1 MAGAGEG
8 SARIT
13 LVGRP
18 GCHLCETAR
27 EVVARVAA
35 ELGTGWT
42 ERNID
47 VDADLHD
54 RYWDRIPVVLIDGVE
69 HAAYWVDQDRLRA
82 SLAGISSD

>member
-1 MAGAGEG
+1 MAGSGEG

-18 GCHLCETAR
+18 GCHLCDTAR
-27 EVVARVAA
+27 DVVARVAA
-35 ELGTGWT
+35 ESGAGWT

-54 RYWDRIPVVLIDGVE
+54 RYWDRIPVVLIDGAE
-69 HAAYWVDQDRLRA
+69 HAAYWVEEDRLRA
-82 SLAGISSD
+82 ALGAVSPD